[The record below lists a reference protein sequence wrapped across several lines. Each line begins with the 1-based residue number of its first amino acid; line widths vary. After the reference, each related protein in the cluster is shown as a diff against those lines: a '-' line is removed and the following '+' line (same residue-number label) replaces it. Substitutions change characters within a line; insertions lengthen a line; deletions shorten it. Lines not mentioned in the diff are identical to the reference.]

1 MNRLSSLS
9 TCLAFVFF
17 VASGVAQMTQNQHGL
32 TIQGCVQS
40 HGGSYVLET
49 KKGKEIALTGVDV
62 SAHVGHEVQLKG
74 DWVGEHSTSLTYSG
88 PTADAQR
95 DSPHER
101 KGTTTNTFNVSSVK
115 KMISESCKGYAS
127 MGSSSSHSGTSPN
140 STQPPQ

>member
-9 TCLAFVFF
+9 TCLAFAFF
-17 VASGVAQMTQNQHGL
+17 VASAVAQMTQNQHGL

-40 HGGSYVLET
+40 HGGSYVLKT
-49 KKGKEIALTGVDV
+49 KNGEEIALTGADV
-62 SAHVGHEVQLKG
+62 YAHVGHEVQLKG
-74 DWVGEHSTSLTYSG
+74 DWVGEHATSLKYSG

-95 DSPHER
+95 ESPHER

-115 KMISESCKGYAS
+115 KMVSESCKGYATT
-127 MGSSSSHSGTSPN
+127 GSSHSETSPN